1 MTDAPAPAGPARAM
15 LWDLAVRLIHWSF
28 VALLPALW
36 WTAEHDAIALHKQLG
51 LILLAVLA
59 ARLLWGVVGSESARF
74 ARFVKGPRAILAYL
88 RGKVKPAAGH
98 NPLGALSVVAL
109 LGLLVAEVA
118 LGLITQDVDGIESGP
133 LNHLVSFDVAEQAR
147 HLHGLGFKLL
157 LGLIGL
163 HLAAILY
170 YRLIKHDNLLAPM
183 VSGRKLLRDGV
194 AAPVMAPAWR
204 ALVCAGVAAALAW
217 WLGAGAPL

>member
-147 HLHGLGFKLL
+147 HL
-157 LGLIGL
+157 
-163 HLAAILY
+163 
-170 YRLIKHDNLLAPM
+170 LAPM